1 MAVTTVTELAGELDA
16 LVARYRE
23 QHSRLG
29 YFAALYHSMTM
40 LVGRGAQANRFED
53 PDRMERLTVTFG
65 NRYLSAVERLD
76 AGQPVPRCW
85 EAAFDAAERWRPLII
100 QHLLLGMNAHL
111 NFDLGIAAAEVAP
124 SGQLSTL
131 RRDFDAINDLLGELL
146 DVVQERLATVSPWM
160 GFFDRVGGRTDEAIA
175 NFSMQRAREA
185 AWREAEALVALPEA
199 ERAAAEA
206 DLDARIARFSRVIAK
221 PGRLISSV
229 ALIARLREPN
239 DPARVIEALAGP

>member
-23 QHSRLG
+23 EHSRLG
-29 YFAALYHSMTM
+29 YFAALYHSMTA
-40 LVGRGAQANRFED
+40 LVGQGAQANRFED

-76 AGQPVPRCW
+76 AEQPVPRSW
-85 EAAFDAAERWRPLII
+85 KVAFDAAERWRPLII
-100 QHLLLGMNAHL
+100 QHLLLGINAHI

-124 SGQLSTL
+124 AGQLSTL
-131 RRDFDAINDLLGELL
+131 RRDFDAINDMLGELL
-146 DVVQERLATVSPWM
+146 EVVQERLTTVSPWM
-160 GFFDRVGGRTDEAIA
+160 GLLDRVGGRTDEAIA

-185 AWREAEALVALPEA
+185 AWREAEALVALPESG
-199 ERAAAEA
+199 RAAAEA
-206 DLDARIARFSRVIAK
+206 ELDARVARFARVVAK

-229 ALIARLREPN
+229 ALIARLRESN
-239 DPARVIEALAGP
+239 DPARVIATLAGT